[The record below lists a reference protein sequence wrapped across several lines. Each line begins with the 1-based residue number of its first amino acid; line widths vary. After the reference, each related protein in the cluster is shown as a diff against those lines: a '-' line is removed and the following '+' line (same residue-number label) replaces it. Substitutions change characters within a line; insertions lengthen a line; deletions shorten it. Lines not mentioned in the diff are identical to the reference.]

1 VDPASGA
8 ARTNRPLWLV
18 LGVLFVALAA
28 LGVVLPLLPT
38 TPFVLLASWCF
49 ARSSPR
55 LQKWLR
61 RSPLFGPLL
70 RDWERDHGVRLHI
83 KISAVAI
90 VVLVVGASLLL
101 GDIPAWA
108 RVVLVVLAAIGIAV
122 VLRLRTVDP
131 GPRGS

>member
-1 VDPASGA
+1 VEPANGA
-8 ARTNRPLWLV
+8 ARTNSPLWLV

-28 LGVVLPLLPT
+28 LGVALPLLPT

-55 LQKWLR
+55 LQAWLR

-70 RDWERDHGVRLHI
+70 RDWERDHGVRLHV

-90 VVLVVGASLLL
+90 VVLVVGGGLWL
-101 GDIPAWA
+101 GDLPTWA
-108 RVVLVVLAAIGIAV
+108 RVALVVLAVIGITV